1 MTFNVIDSYGYATS
15 PTTFARIVDAAGS
28 DAANFVHVD
37 SSGNSYLC
45 GYYASTT
52 PRIIATSNSNVSVT
66 VATLPAPSGSASD
79 GFCSKFDSDG
89 NYQYS
94 ILMRGTT
101 LSEASYSATT
111 DSSNNLYVIGTPI
124 GQSNIAIV
132 SNSNVTTTLS
142 NIFVNTTNYVACA
155 SKFSPTGTY
164 LYSLVVY
171 GGGNNFGISGT
182 CDVDGNIYLCGT
194 LGTLGGTIAY
204 YSNSNVQT
212 VLGTI
217 SSGGGGACK
226 FNSSGAYQGSI
237 IILGG
242 IGMNGISSDID
253 KNVYVGGYVAEGSTV
268 TVSVLSSS
276 NVLTIVGSFSI
287 TTQSAVACKFDP
299 SLSYQYSLL
308 FSKNGTFIPTT
319 RVYSIACDSAK
330 NVYIGGA
337 YVGVG
342 NTSIRYIPPSN
353 AITTVG
359 LLTCRSND
367 FTDAFLSK
375 FNSSGTYQYSYSVN
389 NVTYGESINGVKCDS
404 FDNVYFAGSAIAN
417 SNISY
422 ISNANVTTN
431 VATLSSLTA
440 AFCSKINSSGTYQYS
455 LGIYRGLETFG
466 NSVSTDYYGNMYLAG
481 YYSAQSNIYFISS
494 SNVISSNLG
503 YLPTP
508 PIGGY
513 AAYMVKV
520 TADGTY

>member
-52 PRIIATSNSNVSVT
+52 PRIITTSNSNVSVT
-66 VATLPAPSGSASD
+66 VATLPAPSGTASD
-79 GFCSKFDSDG
+79 GFCSKFDSNG

-101 LSEASYSATT
+101 LGEASYSATT
-111 DSSNNLYVIGTPI
+111 DSSNNLYVIGTAV

-132 SNSNVTTTLS
+132 SNSNVMTTLS
-142 NIFVNTTNYVACA
+142 NIFVNTTYYVACA

-171 GGGNNFGISGT
+171 HVGGNNFGTSGT
-182 CDVDGNIYLCGT
+182 CDVDGNVYLCGT
-194 LGTLGGTIAY
+194 LGGSIAY

-212 VLGTI
+212 VIGTI
-217 SSGGGGACK
+217 SPGGGGACK

-237 IILGG
+237 IISGV
-242 IGMNGISSDID
+242 MSNISSDID
-253 KNVYVGGYVAEGSTV
+253 KNVYVGGYAAEGSTV

-276 NVLTIVGSFSI
+276 NVSTTVGSFSI
-287 TTQSAVACKFDP
+287 TTQSGIACKFDP

-308 FSKNGTFIPTT
+308 FSKNGTSIPTTT

-330 NVYIGGA
+330 NVYVGGA

-342 NTSIRYIPPSN
+342 NTSIRYIAPSN
-353 AITTVG
+353 VITTVG
-359 LLTCRSND
+359 LLTCQSND

-375 FNSSGTYQYSYSVN
+375 FNSSGTYQYSYSVS
-389 NVTYGESINGVKCDS
+389 NVFYGESINGVKCDS

-431 VATLSSLTA
+431 VATLPSLTA

-455 LGIYRGLETFG
+455 LGIYRGSETFG

-481 YYSAQSNIYFISS
+481 YYSAQSNIYFINN
-494 SNVISSNLG
+494 SNVFSSNLG

-508 PIGGY
+508 PVGGY

-520 TADGTY
+520 TANGTY

>member
-1 MTFNVIDSYGYATS
+1 MTFNVIDSYGYASS

-37 SSGNSYLC
+37 SIGNSYLC
-45 GYYASTT
+45 GYYVSTT
-52 PRIIATSNSNVSVT
+52 PRIITTSNSNVSVT
-66 VATLPAPSGSASD
+66 VATLPAPSGTVSD

-94 ILMRGTT
+94 ILMRSAG
-101 LSEASYSATT
+101 SESVYSATT
-111 DSSNNLYVIGTPI
+111 DSSNNLYVIGTAI

-132 SNSNVTTTLS
+132 SNSNVMTTLS
-142 NIFVNTTNYVACA
+142 NIFVNTTYYVACA
-155 SKFSPTGTY
+155 SKFSSTGTY

-171 GGGNNFGISGT
+171 HVGGDNYGVSGT
-182 CDVDGNIYLCGT
+182 CDVDGNVYLCGNN
-194 LGTLGGTIAY
+194 LGGSIAY

-212 VLGTI
+212 VIGTI

-237 IILGG
+237 IISGG
-242 IGMNGISSDID
+242 NGMNGISSDID
-253 KNVYVGGYVAEGSTV
+253 KNVYVGGYAPGGSTV

-276 NVLTIVGSFSI
+276 NVSTTVGSFSI
-287 TTQSAVACKFDP
+287 TTQSGIVCKFNP

-308 FSKNGTFIPTT
+308 FSKNGTFTPTT

-330 NVYIGGA
+330 NVYVGGA

-342 NTSIRYIPPSN
+342 NTSIRYISPSN
-353 AITTVG
+353 VITTVG
-359 LLTCRSND
+359 LLTCQSND

-375 FNSSGTYQYSYSVN
+375 FNSSGTYQYSYSVS
-389 NVTYGESINGVKCDS
+389 NVFYSELISGVKCDS

-455 LGIYRGLETFG
+455 LGIYRGNETFG

-481 YYSAQSNIYFISS
+481 YYSAQSNIYFINN
-494 SNVISSNLG
+494 SNVFSSNLG
-503 YLPTP
+503 YLPAP

-520 TADGTY
+520 TANGTY